1 MRTVVALGGGGIKG
15 LVTAEFLAAIGL
27 PMPDLIVGTSTG
39 GILALAV
46 GLGRPLASLPGIY
59 RGRGPEIFRR
69 RVLAGLYRAKY
80 SNAGLR
86 SVLEEHF
93 GRATLSQCLTRTMVV
108 CQWKAD
114 NTLSL
119 LKSWRDGTTTA
130 IDAALCTSAA
140 PTYFPVHM
148 GRVDGGV
155 ARNNPC
161 GVAMAEA
168 LRLFPGEPFR
178 ILSICCPST
187 PSGSSATDGDWGA
200 VRWMAHGLIES
211 FMASGMDASAY
222 EAEVAMEALGYPYK
236 HIEPESARALPM
248 DDASPAAIATL
259 EDIAARLVEKHGDA
273 VRRFL
278 S

>member
-1 MRTVVALGGGGIKG
+1 MKTVVALGGGGIKG

-46 GLGRPLASLPGIY
+46 ALGKPLATLPGIY
-59 RGRGPEIFRR
+59 RDRGPEIFRK

-86 SVLEEHF
+86 SVLDEQF
-93 GRATLSQCLTRTMVV
+93 GHAKLGQCLTRAMVV

-119 LKSWRDGTTTA
+119 LKSWRDTDVTLV
-130 IDAALCTSAA
+130 DAALCTSAA

-148 GRVDGGV
+148 GRIDGGM
-155 ARNNPC
+155 ARNSPC

-168 LRLFPGEPFR
+168 LRMFPGEPFR
-178 ILSICCPST
+178 LLSVNCPRT

-200 VRWMAHGLIES
+200 IRWMAHGLIDS

-222 EAEVAMEALGYPYK
+222 ETQVAMEALGYPFL
-236 HIEPESARALPM
+236 HVEPEYAHPLPM

-259 EDIAARLVEKHGDA
+259 EDIASRLIEKQADQA
-273 VRRFL
+273 RRFL
-278 S
+278 A

>member
-1 MRTVVALGGGGIKG
+1 MKTVVALGGGGIKG

-46 GLGRPLASLPGIY
+46 ALGKPLAALPGIY
-59 RGRGPEIFRR
+59 RDRGPEIFRKR
-69 RVLAGLYRAKY
+69 ILAGLYRAKY
-80 SNAGLR
+80 SNAGLL
-86 SVLEEHF
+86 SVIEEQF
-93 GRATLSQCLTRTMVV
+93 GHAKLGQCLTRAMVV

-119 LKSWRDGTTTA
+119 LKSWRDTDILA
-130 IDAALCTSAA
+130 VDAALCTSAA

-148 GRVDGGV
+148 GRIDGGM

-168 LRLFPGEPFR
+168 LRMFPGEPFR
-178 ILSICCPST
+178 LLSINCPRT

-200 VRWMAHGLIES
+200 IRWMTHGLIES

-222 EAEVAMEALGYPYK
+222 ETQVAMEALGYPFL
-236 HIEPESARALPM
+236 HVEPEYAHPLPM

-259 EDIAARLVEKHGDA
+259 EDIASRLVEKHADEA
-273 VRRFL
+273 RRFL